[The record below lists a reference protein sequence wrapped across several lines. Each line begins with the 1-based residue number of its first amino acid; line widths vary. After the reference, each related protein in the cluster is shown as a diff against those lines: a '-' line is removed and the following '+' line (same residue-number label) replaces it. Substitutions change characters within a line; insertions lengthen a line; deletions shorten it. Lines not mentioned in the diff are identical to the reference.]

1 MKDRIYH
8 ISDVLNEEYLR
19 FPLGL
24 LAEPKYRDM
33 SLEAKM
39 IYSLLLNR
47 LTLSQRNGWI
57 NDNGEVYLIYTRED
71 AAETLNLSYKKTIAA
86 FKELIAADLL
96 LEQRQGRGYPNLLYV
111 LKMVV
116 TDEKAEEFSDEFSG
130 ESDEKEP
137 ANPDK
142 MQTCQNGISRT
153 AEMAHQELP
162 KQHIKICQNGTSRT
176 ADTEYLDMPNRHTR
190 KNNNINLDNIN
201 LEIENLKEENLF
213 DCVLRAHEGK
223 TDFELES
230 ILRQCE
236 LEIFSA
242 EMTEFFKTVITRMYY
257 SEEFKVGKSV
267 LPQRE
272 IRKLLKRL
280 SGDHLI
286 ELTMR
291 LKRNEDKV
299 TRPIEYICSM
309 LANVLSEGV
318 GSLVLSLPKNYVSDD
333 MLYDTEEGC

>member
-8 ISDVLNEEYLR
+8 ISDVLNQEYLR

-71 AAETLNLSYKKTIAA
+71 AAEMLNLSYKKTIAA

-116 TDEKAEEFSDEFSG
+116 RDENAEEFSDEFDG
-130 ESDEKEP
+130 KTEEKEP

-142 MQTCQNGISRT
+142 MQICQNGISRH
-153 AEMAHQELP
+153 AEIAHQELP
-162 KQHIKICQNGTSRT
+162 KQHIKTCQNGTSRT
-176 ADTEYLDMPNRHTR
+176 ADTEYQDMPNQHTR
-190 KNNNINLDNIN
+190 KNNNINLDIIN
-201 LEIENLKEENLF
+201 PDIENFIKENRFVNE
-213 DCVLRAHEGK
+213 LRAYEVNA
-223 TDFELES
+223 DDEFAL
-230 ILRQCE
+230 ILKQCE
-236 LEIFSA
+236 LKLFSKEMANFYRSVLARMFYA
-242 EMTEFFKTVITRMYY
+242 E
-257 SEEFKVGKSV
+257 SLKVEKSV
-267 LPQRE
+267 LPQKE
-272 IRKLLKRL
+272 IRKLLRRIT
-280 SGDHLI
+280 SDDLI
-286 ELTMR
+286 ELSTR
-291 LKRNEDKV
+291 LKDNDEDVK
-299 TRPIEYICSM
+299 RPIEYICSM
-309 LANVLSEGV
+309 LINILTEGT
-318 GSLVLSLPKNYVSDD
+318 GSLVLTLPQKYVTDE
-333 MLYDTEEGC
+333 MIYDTGEGK

>member
-116 TDEKAEEFSDEFSG
+116 TDENAEEFSDEFNSDI
-130 ESDEKEP
+130 DEKEP

-142 MQTCQNGISRT
+142 MQTCQNGISRHVK
-153 AEMAHQELP
+153 MAHQELLIRN
-162 KQHIKICQNGTSRT
+162 IKTCR
-176 ADTEYLDMPNRHTR
+176 
-190 KNNNINLDNIN
+190 
-201 LEIENLKEENLF
+201 F
-213 DCVLRAHEGK
+213 
-223 TDFELES
+223 
-230 ILRQCE
+230 
-236 LEIFSA
+236 
-242 EMTEFFKTVITRMYY
+242 VIQER
-257 SEEFKVGKSV
+257 
-267 LPQRE
+267 
-272 IRKLLKRL
+272 I
-280 SGDHLI
+280 I
-286 ELTMR
+286 
-291 LKRNEDKV
+291 
-299 TRPIEYICSM
+299 I
-309 LANVLSEGV
+309 
-318 GSLVLSLPKNYVSDD
+318 
-333 MLYDTEEGC
+333 

>member
-8 ISDVLNEEYLR
+8 ISDVLNEEYLK

-71 AAETLNLSYKKTIAA
+71 AADTLNLSYKKTIAA

-116 TDEKAEEFSDEFSG
+116 SDENAEEFSDEFNR
-130 ESDEKEP
+130 EATQKEP

-142 MQTCQNGISRT
+142 MQICQNGTSRHAEMAYQELPKSHIKTCQNGISRT
-153 AEMAHQELP
+153 A
-162 KQHIKICQNGTSRT
+162 
-176 ADTEYLDMPNRHTR
+176 DTEYQDMPNQHTR
-190 KNNNINLDNIN
+190 KNNNINLENIN

-213 DCVLRAHEGK
+213 DCVLRAREEK
-223 TDFELES
+223 NDFELQR
-230 ILRQCE
+230 ILQQCE

-242 EMTEFFKTVITRMYY
+242 EMTEFLKTIITRMYY

-267 LPQRE
+267 LPQSE
-272 IRKLLKRL
+272 IRKLLKRI

-299 TRPIEYICSM
+299 TRPIEYICST

-318 GSLVLSLPKNYVSDD
+318 GSLVLSLPQNYVSDD
-333 MLYDTEEGC
+333 MIYDTEEGN

>member
-47 LTLSQRNGWI
+47 LTLSQRNGWT

-116 TDEKAEEFSDEFSG
+116 TDESAQEFSDKFND

-137 ANPDK
+137 VNPDN
-142 MQTCQNGISRT
+142 QQ
-153 AEMAHQELP
+153 
-162 KQHIKICQNGTSRT
+162 ICQNGTSRHAETAYQELPDSHIKMCQNSISRT
-176 ADTEYLDMPNRHTR
+176 ADMEYQDMSKRHTR
-190 KNNNINLDNIN
+190 KNNNIKLD
-201 LEIENLKEENLF
+201 IESLKKENMF
-213 DCVLRAHEGK
+213 VSELRAHEENA
-223 TDFELES
+223 DAELEV
-230 ILRQCE
+230 ILQQCE
-236 LEIFSA
+236 FEIFSE
-242 EMTEFFKTVITRMYY
+242 EMAEFFKNVIVRMYY
-257 SEEFKVGKSV
+257 SLELKVGKSL
-267 LPQRE
+267 LPQGE
-272 IRKLLKRL
+272 IRKLLRSL
-280 SGDHLI
+280 NGDHLI
-286 ELTMR
+286 ELTVR
-291 LKRNEDKV
+291 LKDNAENIK
-299 TRPIEYICSM
+299 RPIEYICSM
-309 LANVLSEGV
+309 LANVLTEGV
-318 GSLVLSLPKNYVSDD
+318 GSLVLDLPQGYVTDK
-333 MLYDTEEGC
+333 MLYQARETV

>member
-1 MKDRIYH
+1 MNDRIYH
-8 ISDVLNEEYLR
+8 ISDVVNDEYLR
-19 FPLGL
+19 FPLSL

-47 LTLSQRNGWI
+47 LTLSQKNGWI
-57 NDNGEVYLIYTRED
+57 NDKGEVYLIYTREE

-86 FKELIAADLL
+86 FKELLSKDLL
-96 LEQRQGRGYPNLLYV
+96 LEQRQGRGYPNLLFI
-111 LKMVV
+111 LKIEM
-116 TDEKAEEFSDEFSG
+116 TDENAEEFSGDFFGKNE
-130 ESDEKEP
+130 EKEP

-142 MQTCQNGISRT
+142 QQTCQNGISRT
-153 AEMAHQELP
+153 AETAHQDMQ
-162 KQHIKICQNGTSRT
+162 KKHIKICQNGTSRT
-176 ADTEYLDMPNRHTR
+176 ADMEYQDMPNSHTR
-190 KNNNINLDNIN
+190 KNNNINLENIKPD
-201 LEIENLKEENLF
+201 IENFKIENEF
-213 DCVLRAHEGK
+213 VCGLRAHEENA
-223 TDFELES
+223 DAELEA
-230 ILRQCE
+230 ILEQCE
-236 LEIFSA
+236 LEIFSD

-257 SEEFKVGKSV
+257 TESFKVGKSV
-267 LPQRE
+267 LPQSE

-309 LANVLSEGV
+309 LANVLTEGT
-318 GSLVLSLPKNYVSDD
+318 GSLVLALPKEYVSDE
-333 MLYDTEEGC
+333 MIYNTEEVM

>member
-24 LAEPKYRDM
+24 LAEPKYGDM

-57 NDNGEVYLIYTRED
+57 NANGEVYLIYTREE

-86 FKELIAADLL
+86 FKELIANGLL
-96 LEQRQGRGYPNLLYV
+96 LEQRQGRGYPNLLFV

-116 TDEKAEEFSDEFSG
+116 TDENAEEFSEDFDIKN
-130 ESDEKEP
+130 DEKEP
-137 ANPDK
+137 ENPDK
-142 MQTCQNGISRT
+142 QQICQNGTSRHAKT
-153 AEMAHQELP
+153 AHQELP
-162 KQHIKICQNGTSRT
+162 KQHIKTCQNGISRT
-176 ADTEYLDMPNRHTR
+176 ADTEYQDMPFGHPR
-190 KNNNINLDNIN
+190 NINNIN
-201 LEIENLKEENLF
+201 LEIENFKKETLLGCE
-213 DCVLRAHEGK
+213 LRAHEEN
-223 TDFELES
+223 TDAELDE
-230 ILRQCE
+230 ILQQCE

-242 EMTEFFKTVITRMYY
+242 EMVEFFKTVITRLYY
-257 SEEFKVGKSV
+257 TELFKVGKSL
-267 LPQRE
+267 LPKNE
-272 IRKLLKRL
+272 IRNLLKKL

-286 ELTMR
+286 ELATR
-291 LKRNEDKV
+291 LKANKENV

-309 LANVLSEGV
+309 LINVLSEGV
-318 GSLVLSLPKNYVSDD
+318 GTLVLTLSRDIVSDE
-333 MLYDTEEGC
+333 MLYDTKGAN

>member
-47 LTLSQRNGWI
+47 LTLSQRNGWT

-116 TDEKAEEFSDEFSG
+116 TDESAQEFSDEFND
-130 ESDEKEP
+130 ESYEKEP
-137 ANPDK
+137 VNPDN
-142 MQTCQNGISRT
+142 QQ
-153 AEMAHQELP
+153 
-162 KQHIKICQNGTSRT
+162 ICQNGTSRHAETAYQELPDSHIKMCQNSISRT
-176 ADTEYLDMPNRHTR
+176 ADMEYQDMSKRHTR
-190 KNNNINLDNIN
+190 KNNNIKLD
-201 LEIENLKEENLF
+201 IESLKKENMF
-213 DCVLRAHEGK
+213 VSELRAHEENA
-223 TDFELES
+223 DAELEV
-230 ILRQCE
+230 ILQQCE
-236 LEIFSA
+236 FEIFSE
-242 EMTEFFKTVITRMYY
+242 EMAEFFKNVIVRMYY
-257 SEEFKVGKSV
+257 SLELKVGKSL
-267 LPQRE
+267 LPQGE
-272 IRKLLKRL
+272 IRKLLRSL
-280 SGDHLI
+280 NGDHLI
-286 ELTMR
+286 ELTVR
-291 LKRNEDKV
+291 LKDNAENIK
-299 TRPIEYICSM
+299 RPIEYICSM
-309 LANVLSEGV
+309 LANVLTEGV
-318 GSLVLSLPKNYVSDD
+318 GSLVLDLPQGYVTDK
-333 MLYDTEEGC
+333 MLYQARETV

>member
-57 NDNGEVYLIYTRED
+57 NDNGEVYLIYTREE
-71 AAETLNLSYKKTIAA
+71 AAEMLNLSYKKTIAA
-86 FKELIAADLL
+86 FKELIAVDLL

-116 TDEKAEEFSDEFSG
+116 TDEKAEEFSDEFDG
-130 ESDEKEP
+130 ETYEKVP

-142 MQTCQNGISRT
+142 QQICQNSISRH
-153 AEMAHQELP
+153 AEIAHQELP
-162 KQHIKICQNGTSRT
+162 KQHIKICQNGISRT
-176 ADTEYLDMPNRHTR
+176 ADTEYQDVTKRHTR

-201 LEIENLKEENLF
+201 PDKENLIQENMFVSELRTHEENADKEF
-213 DCVLRAHEGK
+213 AA
-223 TDFELES
+223 
-230 ILRQCE
+230 ILKQCE
-236 LEIFSA
+236 LKMFSK
-242 EMTEFFKTVITRMYY
+242 EMADFYRTVLARMYY
-257 SEEFKVGKSV
+257 AEKMRVEKSV
-267 LPQRE
+267 LPQSE
-272 IRKLLKRL
+272 IRKILRRITC
-280 SGDHLI
+280 DDLI
-286 ELTMR
+286 ELSSR
-291 LKRNEDKV
+291 LKDNDVEVK
-299 TRPIEYICSM
+299 RPIEYICSM
-309 LANVLSEGV
+309 LANVLTEGT
-318 GSLVLSLPKNYVSDD
+318 GSLVLSLPKKYVSDD
-333 MLYDTEEGC
+333 MIYDTGEGM